1 MIHYIHRVVGT
12 PHLTL
17 LLRVTIRRLARL
29 RSSVCVHTN
38 TNRRHAHR
46 GPLHALDEDVS
57 VEMVDWD
64 NMHLHSDGSSNGE
77 AVTAATSAAESARG
91 GVAWAGR
98 GGVLARASATG
109 HGAAGAGQSGRE
121 EVEEETLLP
130 VSAAHFSWSDR
141 LDELRRGC
149 WGGGEWVRR
158 RTQWL
163 VDNSAVLQH
172 IH

>member
-57 VEMVDWD
+57 IEMVDWD

-77 AVTAATSAAESARG
+77 AVAAATSAA
-91 GVAWAGR
+91 
-98 GGVLARASATG
+98 
-109 HGAAGAGQSGRE
+109 
-121 EVEEETLLP
+121 LLP
-130 VSAAHFSWSDR
+130 VSAVHFSWSDR

-149 WGGGEWVRR
+149 WGGGEWARR